1 MRCFAS
7 RYGAPLLL
15 LVVAA
20 CLAGC
25 QEPPPGDLRAVSEE
39 DGYVGR
45 PDTVKAR
52 LLGWKTPMGSIQF
65 DALDSTET
73 AWLEARDYVLV
84 DWRVDSTATYYY
96 RRRADQRPRW
106 DQNTV
111 MTERFYARR
120 SAAPAPEHSAGAAYG
135 SSSPKTSAGVS
146 TDSTPAPSTVAG
158 DSPRRGNTPAGP
170 GGPPAPMRT
179 GGPWSIVVG
188 AMTDSTAARSLVAT
202 YRARF
207 STALPIFVEPVAV
220 GDSTLYRVLVGA
232 FDSLA
237 VRRALDR
244 YDARLPSDAWP
255 VRRP

>member
-1 MRCFAS
+1 MRCLTS

-20 CLAGC
+20 FLAGC
-25 QEPPPGDLRAVSEE
+25 QEPPPGDLNAVSEE
-39 DGYVGR
+39 DGYVGP

-52 LLGWKTPMGSIQF
+52 LLGWKTPMGSTKF
-65 DALDSTET
+65 APLDSTET

-96 RRRADQRPRW
+96 RRRADRHPRW
-106 DQNTV
+106 DRNTV

-120 SAAPAPEHSAGAAYG
+120 SAAPERSTGAAYG
-135 SSSPKTSAGVS
+135 SSSPETSAGVS

-158 DSPRRGNTPAGP
+158 DSPRRGNGPAGP

-207 STALPIFVEPVAV
+207 STSLPVFVEPVAA

-244 YDARLPSDAWP
+244 YDTTLPGDAWP

>member
-7 RYGAPLLL
+7 RYGASLLL
-15 LVVAA
+15 LAVAA
-20 CLAGC
+20 FLAGC
-25 QEPPPGDLRAVSEE
+25 QEPPPGDLNAISGE
-39 DGYVGR
+39 DGYVGS

-65 DALDSTET
+65 APLDSTET

-96 RRRADQRPRW
+96 RRRADRRPRW

-120 SAAPAPEHSAGAAYG
+120 SASPAPTRSAGAAYG
-135 SSSPKTSAGVS
+135 SSSPGTATGPPADSAS
-146 TDSTPAPSTVAG
+146 APSPETRV
-158 DSPRRGNTPAGP
+158 SPGRQTAPAGP
-170 GGPPAPMRT
+170 GGPPAPRRT

-188 AMTDSTAARSLVAT
+188 AMADSTAARSLVAT

-207 STALPIFVEPVAV
+207 STALPIFVEPMAR
-220 GDSTLYRVLVGA
+220 GDSTLHRVLVGA

-237 VRRALDR
+237 VRQALDR
-244 YDARLPSDAWP
+244 YDSKLPSDAWP